1 MKEFRYLSYHTEYS
15 CSGTYNLKMGAR
27 VCFANVFNM
36 VNDDSNIK
44 YKIRLYPG
52 IDFCKKANHSNA
64 CLFSKQEIRNHLLQL
79 KALYP
84 FSYRVADKMKDDNK
98 IIVIHLH
105 LKDVP
110 ATFHKYILTW
120 VRYLYEYPYNVILK
134 DAYWLKKDPRFRF
147 QSISA
152 LFNIVACCQKCYVG
166 EGHSIREDHIHTP
179 ITKAELKERIKK
191 VKCLNDIYKDMNIG
205 RNVLPEKIGKFSY
218 NDIEYWSEEL
228 FNEVRK
234 PVYVELYNRVKGR

>member
-1 MKEFRYLSYHTEYS
+1 
-15 CSGTYNLKMGAR
+15 MGAR
-27 VCFANVFNM
+27 ICFATVFNK

-52 IDFCKKANHSNA
+52 IDFCKKAGRSNA

-79 KALYP
+79 KDLFP
-84 FSYRVADKMKDDNK
+84 FSYRVLDEMKEGNK

-120 VRYLYEYPYNVILK
+120 IRYLYEYPYNVILK
-134 DAYWLKKDPRFRF
+134 DVHWLRKDSRFRF
-147 QSISA
+147 QSISS
-152 LFNIVACCQKCYVG
+152 LFNIVACCQVCYVG
-166 EGHSIREDHIHTP
+166 EGHSIREYHIHTP
-179 ITKAELKERIKK
+179 ITKAELKERIGE
-191 VKCLNDIYKDMNIG
+191 VKCLNNIYKNMDIG
-205 RNVLPEKIGKFSY
+205 KDVLPEKIGEFSY
-218 NDIEYWSEEL
+218 DDIEYWSEEL

-234 PVYVELYNRVKGR
+234 PVYVKLYNKVKGR

>member
-1 MKEFRYLSYHTEYS
+1 MKEFRCLSYHTEYS

-27 VCFANVFNM
+27 ICFANVFNM
-36 VNDDSNIK
+36 VNDNSNIK

-52 IDFCKKANHSNA
+52 IDFCKKSSLSNA

-84 FSYRVADKMKDDNK
+84 FSYRVSDEMKGDDK

-105 LKDVP
+105 LKNVP
-110 ATFHKYILTW
+110 AIFHKYILTW

-134 DAYWLKKDPRFRF
+134 DSYRLRKDSRFRF
-147 QSISA
+147 QSISS
-152 LFNIVACCQKCYVG
+152 LFNIVACCQVCYVG
-166 EGHSIREDHIHTP
+166 EGHSIREDHVHTP
-179 ITKAELKERIKK
+179 ITKAELKERIGE
-191 VKCLNDIYKDMNIG
+191 VKCLNDIYKDMDIG
-205 RNVLPEKIGKFSY
+205 RDRLPRTIRKFSC

-228 FNEVRK
+228 FDEVRK
-234 PVYVELYNRVKGR
+234 PVYVELYNKVRGR